1 MLFILSLLHSNTHN
15 TLCSRMQA
23 YPWHDKGAYRHLM
36 KPDDLERKKWVQ
48 LFNKFDLYTKDGN
61 NELRGEKMKEQL
73 WPYYLGLLEKYGL
86 GGKLKW

>member
-1 MLFILSLLHSNTHN
+1 
-15 TLCSRMQA
+15 
-23 YPWHDKGAYRHLM
+23 M
-36 KPDDLERKKWVQ
+36 KPDDYERIKWVQ